1 MELNTVLQY
10 INEATGVLIQYFHEE
25 GVQYYGAHPFEPNP
39 SNLIIKNAL
48 AIGCSLGVS
57 LSPEFIFTGFVRIK
71 DSQAYLVIGPM
82 LASECSRKQAQ
93 RILSSM
99 HQPENKIDALL
110 EWLTTIP
117 QVNHHRLV
125 GILKLIH
132 LSVNDTVSQEIVNI
146 PYSNEL
152 DPTVSIS
159 NEPEFIEHFSPELER
174 ALLSSIEHGNVAELE
189 KIVTS
194 FEHMGSATFDPNTK
208 LLQDRIFMASVTL
221 SSRAAIQGG
230 LDYNVALAMND
241 KYIETMERLNN
252 TADILLLLKKMF
264 LDFAKKVARA
274 NELPANSI
282 LVKQIT
288 KEIHAHLYEKIT
300 PTLIAEHLNMNCS
313 YLCNHFKKET
323 GKTITEYINQL
334 KINESKRLLKNTQLS
349 LIQISTQLGFSS
361 QSYFHIV
368 FKKQTGMTPNDY
380 RNRA

>member
-1 MELNTVLQY
+1 
-10 INEATGVLIQYFHEE
+10 
-25 GVQYYGAHPFEPNP
+25 
-39 SNLIIKNAL
+39 
-48 AIGCSLGVS
+48 
-57 LSPEFIFTGFVRIK
+57 
-71 DSQAYLVIGPM
+71 
-82 LASECSRKQAQ
+82 
-93 RILSSM
+93 M
-99 HQPENKIDALL
+99 HQSENKIDALL

-125 GILKLIH
+125 GILKLVH
-132 LSVNDTVSQEIVNI
+132 LSVNDTVPQEIVNI

-152 DPTVSIS
+152 DPNVSIS

-189 KIVTS
+189 KIVT
-194 FEHMGSATFDPNTK
+194 
-208 LLQDRIFMASVTL
+208 
-221 SSRAAIQGG
+221 
-230 LDYNVALAMND
+230 
-241 KYIETMERLNN
+241 
-252 TADILLLLKKMF
+252 ILLLLKKMF

-323 GKTITEYINQL
+323 GKTITEYVNQL
-334 KINESKRLLKNTQLS
+334 KINESRRLLKNTQLS

-368 FKKQTGMTPNDY
+368 FKKQTGMTPNGY
-380 RNRA
+380 RNQA